1 MYRTIHEEVSESY
14 LPNPKNEAMN
24 LSQYK
29 EYKPH
34 LARRAI
40 WYLINH
46 TLFRCLKGRPFNPVR
61 IALLRCFGASI
72 DKDAYIYS
80 SCTIFAPWNV
90 KIGRACIGPDT
101 NLYSKDMITVG
112 DDSVVSQ
119 GSCLCTA
126 SHDISSLMLP
136 LQTAPIM
143 IGNNVWL
150 AADTFVGMGSK
161 HWSGRR
167 GRRKSRRIQKR
178 RIMDGCW
185 RKSGKIY

>member
-1 MYRTIHEEVSESY
+1 
-14 LPNPKNEAMN
+14 MN

-101 NLYSKDMITVG
+101 NLYSKEMILLFHRE
-112 DDSVVSQ
+112 VVCAQ
-119 GSCLCTA
+119 LRT
-126 SHDISSLMLP
+126 IFP
-136 LQTAPIM
+136 
-143 IGNNVWL
+143 V
-150 AADTFVGMGSK
+150 
-161 HWSGRR
+161 
-167 GRRKSRRIQKR
+167 
-178 RIMDGCW
+178 
-185 RKSGKIY
+185 